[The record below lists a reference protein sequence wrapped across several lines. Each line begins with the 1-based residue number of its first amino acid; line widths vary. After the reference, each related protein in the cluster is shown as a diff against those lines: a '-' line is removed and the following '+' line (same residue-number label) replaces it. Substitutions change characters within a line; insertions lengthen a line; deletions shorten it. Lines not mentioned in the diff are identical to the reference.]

1 MAVARAKWP
10 AASSSRP
17 SSTASSPRV
26 RATGRTATVNPEE
39 GGGASRYGSRAAYSS
54 SAPVR
59 SPSMTRV
66 IARKVAKTLKK

>member
-1 MAVARAKWP
+1 MDSARAKWP

-39 GGGASRYGSRAAYSS
+39 TGGASRYGSRAAYNS
-54 SAPVR
+54 SAPAR
-59 SPSMTRV
+59 SPRVTKV